1 MNNNVL
7 LENKTEIE
15 IYNDFL
21 NGNNEAFNILIKNY
35 REILILFIMRYVNVI
50 DIAEDLAQDTFLY
63 VFINKKEYDFKYS
76 FKTYLYTIARCRA
89 INYLKRSK
97 RIVQYD
103 EFKIDIDNEE
113 IDEKLIRN
121 ENKLRLYQVIKKLKR
136 EYQIVIYLK
145 YIENL
150 KYKEICKVLNK
161 NMSQVKFLIYCA
173 KKKLKKLMEKENFLY
188 EE

>member
-1 MNNNVL
+1 ML
-7 LENKTEIE
+7 KNKTDIE
-15 IYNDFL
+15 LYNDFL
-21 NGNNEAFNILIKNY
+21 NGNNEAFGTIIKKY
-35 REILILFIMRYVNVI
+35 REMLILFIMRYVNVI

-76 FKTYLYTIARCRA
+76 FKTYLYTIARCRS
-89 INYLKRSK
+89 INYLKKSK
-97 RIVQYD
+97 RIIHYD
-103 EFKIDIDNEE
+103 EFEMNIESEE

-121 ENKLRLYQVIKKLKR
+121 ENKLKLYQVIKKLKR

-150 KYKEICKVLNK
+150 KYKEICKILNR

-173 KKKLKKLMEKENFLY
+173 KKRLKKLMEKEESLN